1 MKTTSIIAAGIA
13 LFALITLTPPSRA
26 QTTLRRSVI
35 GAGSSTGSTGTTSIT
50 FTIGQPIVG
59 QYSGFTNTINAG
71 FWTPGTRRCPADFD
85 DGSGTGTPDG
95 GVTID
100 DLLYYLAIFEGGV
113 VQADVDDGSGAGTPD
128 GGVTIDDLLYFVHRF
143 EAGC

>member
-1 MKTTSIIAAGIA
+1 MKTTPIIAAGI
-13 LFALITLTPPSRA
+13 TLVTLATWTPLSQA

-35 GAGSSTGSTGTTSIT
+35 GAGGGTVSTGTTSIT

-100 DLLYYLAIFEGGV
+100 DLLYYLSIFEAGDV
-113 VQADVDDGSGAGTPD
+113 RADVDDGSGTGTLD
-128 GGVTIDDLLYFVHRF
+128 GGVTIDDLLYFLERF